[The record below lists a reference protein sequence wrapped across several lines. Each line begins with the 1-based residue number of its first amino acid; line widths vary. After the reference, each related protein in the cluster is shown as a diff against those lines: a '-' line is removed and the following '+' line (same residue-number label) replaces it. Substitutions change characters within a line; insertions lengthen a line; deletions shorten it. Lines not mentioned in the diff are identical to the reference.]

1 VQIVRCC
8 VCRLFSY
15 GEHTRANWKRSR
27 TNGEPPLWRAVLCLM
42 RVQIPRVGC
51 SFRHRFAALYG
62 QSLAFAIRGRCW
74 GCEGPPSGA
83 VIASDPVTS
92 SRFWAPRPKR
102 SAGRHAAVYRVG
114 CLVRRARFG
123 CTEPNCRLGRTRKTM
138 LPSRLWSGLR
148 RFAEVELV

>member
-1 VQIVRCC
+1 WH
-8 VCRLFSY
+8 S
-15 GEHTRANWKRSR
+15 RS
-27 TNGEPPLWRAVLCLM
+27 GDDAGGDLASLWATFTGAPAVAGLLL
-42 RVQIPRVGC
+42 G
-51 SFRHRFAALYG
+51 G
-62 QSLAFAIRGRCW
+62 LAGGRGRTLAL
-74 GCEGPPSGA
+74 GAGTSGEGPPSGA

-102 SAGRHAAVYRVG
+102 SVGRHAAVYRVG

>member
-1 VQIVRCC
+1 MEGGA
-8 VCRLFSY
+8 LS
-15 GEHTRANWKRSR
+15 
-27 TNGEPPLWRAVLCLM
+27 M

-114 CLVRRARFG
+114 CLG
-123 CTEPNCRLGRTRKTM
+123 
-138 LPSRLWSGLR
+138 SGLNLPTTLWLR
-148 RFAEVELV
+148 R

>member
-1 VQIVRCC
+1 MEGGA
-8 VCRLFSY
+8 LSY
-15 GEHTRANWKRSR
+15 AGADPA
-27 TNGEPPLWRAVLCLM
+27 G
-42 RVQIPRVGC
+42 RVQFPTSICSSLRAIVGI
-51 SFRHRFAALYG
+51 RDPGTMLGVRGAAM
-62 QSLAFAIRGRCW
+62 
-74 GCEGPPSGA
+74 GA
-83 VIASDPVTS
+83 VIASNPVTS

-138 LPSRLWSGLR
+138 LPSRLWSDLR